1 MLRRWF
7 WLLILLLSR
16 LTLLA
21 GNWRGLLLHL
31 LVRLLMRLNRLFRRL
46 FILSIMIDLNDILY
60 CQSLLVLS
68 YINLGDLSHHQKIR
82 GSEKMVKDW
91 LILKLNFAE
100 VVLTQLLLLLRVFD
114 KEDQIFT
121 AHPLRIIDS

>member
-1 MLRRWF
+1 LLRRWF

-68 YINLGDLSHHQKIR
+68 YINLGDLNHHQKIR
-82 GSEKMVKDW
+82 GREKMVKDW
-91 LILKLNFAE
+91 LILKFNLAE

-121 AHPLRIIDS
+121 THPLRIIDS

>member
-68 YINLGDLSHHQKIR
+68 YINLGDLNHHQKIR
-82 GSEKMVKDW
+82 GREKMVKDW
-91 LILKLNFAE
+91 LILKFNLAE

-121 AHPLRIIDS
+121 THPLRIIDS